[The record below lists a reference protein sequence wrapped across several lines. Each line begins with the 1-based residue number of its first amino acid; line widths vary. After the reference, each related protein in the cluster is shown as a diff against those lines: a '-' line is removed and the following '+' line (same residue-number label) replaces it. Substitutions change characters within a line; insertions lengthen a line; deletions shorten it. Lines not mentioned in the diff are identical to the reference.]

1 VPTGRSHWTP
11 IGGGWKKEMAIYNLK
26 AKLIKATVIAI
37 LITTINQTDSYGA
50 GRTAGS
56 IANTILS
63 GEGVPAKSLGIN
75 GDFYIDTKSMNMYGP
90 KKNNSWPIPIS
101 MRGPSGPAGPSGVDG
116 KNGTSATSGAGATG
130 AVGPAG
136 PAGPQGAT
144 GPAGPQGATG
154 PAGASGSGSG
164 PAGPAGATGATGAT
178 GAQGPKGDTGTAA
191 SIQSVNLTQW
201 TMSTATPGGGS
212 ESSGFGT
219 LLAGKK
225 YFFSIV
231 ISGKMLTSVSSFRT
245 VPELKC
251 SDNSASLNYDFSYGF
266 APSSDSTEDYNR
278 VSFFITG
285 TVSIVNNSSFS
296 VLVKDVL
303 GSGRSVTLNGKAFI
317 HEVGSIN

>member
-1 VPTGRSHWTP
+1 MPTGRSHWTP

-75 GDFYIDTKSMNMYGP
+75 GDFYIDSKSMNMYGP

-130 AVGPAG
+130 AVGPQG

-164 PAGPAGATGATGAT
+164 STGPAGPAGSAGAT

>member
-1 VPTGRSHWTP
+1 
-11 IGGGWKKEMAIYNLK
+11 MAIYNLK

-130 AVGPAG
+130 AVGPQG

-164 PAGPAGATGATGAT
+164 STGPAGPAGSAGAT

>member
-1 VPTGRSHWTP
+1 
-11 IGGGWKKEMAIYNLK
+11 MAIYNLK

-75 GDFYIDTKSMNMYGP
+75 GDFYIDSKSMNMYGP

-130 AVGPAG
+130 AAGPQG

-164 PAGPAGATGATGAT
+164 STGPAGPAGSAGAT